1 MNAPGPLPNPLD
13 AAAEAYFASVKGSR
27 VLVTGA
33 SSGIGRAI
41 AELFLAA
48 GAIVGVHHRKSG
60 VEAKELAHHFGSL
73 GQAHLLDADLTEAKG
88 RDGLVD
94 RFATAAGGLN
104 TLINNAGGVSDY
116 ADFTAMSEESWNA
129 TLSLNATAPFRLV
142 QKAWPHLI
150 VAKGG
155 AIINVSTVA
164 VRYGGSANAIHYVAA
179 KGALEAMGTAFAK
192 AGAPHRIRVNT
203 LRCGVIATGMHRK
216 IDGYTDAQYER
227 RSGLVPMGR
236 AGRPEEVARMA
247 LFLASE
253 AGAFITGDTIAVAGG
268 D

>member
-1 MNAPGPLPNPLD
+1 MNAPAPLPSPV
-13 AAAEAYFASVKGSR
+13 AAAEDALFGSLKGAR

-33 SSGIGRAI
+33 SSGIGQAI

-48 GAIVGVHHRKSG
+48 GATVGVHHRKRG
-60 VEAKELAHHFGSL
+60 TDAQDLERDFARL
-73 GQAHLLDADLTEAKG
+73 GNVHLLEADLTERNA
-88 RDGLVD
+88 RDALVD
-94 RFATAAGGLN
+94 RFVARAGGLN
-104 TLINNAGGVSDY
+104 ALINNAGGVSDY

-150 VAKGG
+150 AAGGG
-155 AIINVSTVA
+155 AIVNVSTVA

-179 KGALEAMGTAFAK
+179 KGALEAMSTAFAK

-216 IDGYTDAQYER
+216 IAGYTDAQYER
-227 RSGLVPMGR
+227 RSRLVPLGR
-236 AGRPEEVARMA
+236 AGQPEEVARMA
-247 LFLASE
+247 LFLASA
-253 AGAFITGDTIAVAGG
+253 AGSFITGDTIAVAGG

>member
-33 SSGIGRAI
+33 SSGIGRAT

-60 VEAKELAHHFGSL
+60 TEAQELACHFAPL
-73 GQAHLLDADLTEAKG
+73 GQAHLLEADLTESKA
-88 RDGLVD
+88 RDALVD
-94 RFATAAGGLN
+94 RFAAAAGGLN

-116 ADFTAMSEESWNA
+116 ADFTAMSEESWDA

-150 VAKGG
+150 AAQGG

-164 VRYGGSANAIHYVAA
+164 VRYGGSANAVHYVAA

-216 IDGYTDAQYER
+216 IDGYSDAQYER

-236 AGRPEEVARMA
+236 AGKPEEVARMA
-247 LFLASE
+247 LFLASS

>member
-1 MNAPGPLPNPLD
+1 MNAPAPLPSPL
-13 AAAEAYFASVKGSR
+13 AAAEDAVFGSVKGKR

-33 SSGIGRAI
+33 SSGIGRSI

-48 GAIVGVHHRKSG
+48 GATVGVHHRRSG
-60 VEAKELAHHFGSL
+60 ADARDLECSMGALGRAHM
-73 GQAHLLDADLTEAKG
+73 LDADLLDATA
-88 RDGLVD
+88 RDSLVD
-94 RFATAAGGLN
+94 RFACLAGGLD

-116 ADFTAMSEESWNA
+116 ADFTAMSEDSWNA

-150 VAKGG
+150 AAQGG
-155 AIINVSTVA
+155 TIVNISTVA
-164 VRYGGSANAIHYVAA
+164 VRYGGSANAVHYVAA

-192 AGAPHRIRVNT
+192 AGAAHRIRVNT

-216 IDGYTDAQYER
+216 IAGYTDAQYER
-227 RSGLVPMGR
+227 RSGLVPLGR
-236 AGRPEEVARMA
+236 AGHAAEVARMA
-247 LFLASE
+247 LFLASD
-253 AGAFITGDTIAVAGG
+253 AGSFITGDTIAVAGG